1 MYELPTTI
9 QIDDKEFTVRNQGDY
24 RTVIDCFNLLEDR
37 ELTKQER
44 VLACMMWFYGF
55 DDLTEL
61 DVFGDKLLEAYRLM
75 VKFFN
80 CGKDE
85 EDVQSTPYKLID
97 WDKDSLLICSAI
109 NSVAKMEIRAEKYI
123 HWWTFMGYY
132 MGVGECALSTI
143 VGIRSKRAK
152 GETLEKYERKFINE
166 NPQYFWNN
174 KTIEEQELDE
184 EIRRI
189 WNNGGVIDVPQDKDT
204 I

>member
-1 MYELPTTI
+1 MYALPTTI
-9 QIDDKEFTVRNQGDY
+9 QIGDKEFTVRNQGDY

-44 VLACMMWFYGF
+44 VVACMMWFYGF
-55 DDLTEL
+55 DDITEL
-61 DVFGDKLLEAYRLM
+61 DVFGDKLLEAYGKM

-132 MGVGECALSTI
+132 MGMGECALSTI

-184 EIRRI
+184 EIRKI
-189 WNNGGVIDVPQDKDT
+189 WNNGGVIDG
-204 I
+204 

>member
-9 QIDDKEFTVRNQGDY
+9 QIEDKEYTVRNQGDY

-44 VLACMMWFYGF
+44 VMACMMWFYGF
-55 DDLTEL
+55 DDIL
-61 DVFGDKLLEAYRLM
+61 DLNVFGDNILEAYRLM

-85 EDVQSTPYKLID
+85 EDVQSTTYKLID

-132 MGVGECALSTI
+132 MGMGECALSTI

-174 KTIEEQELDE
+174 KTIEEQEFDE

-189 WNNGGVIDVPQDKDT
+189 WNNGGVVDG
-204 I
+204 

>member
-55 DDLTEL
+55 DDITEL

-75 VKFFN
+75 VRFFN

-85 EDVQSTPYKLID
+85 EDVQSTTYKLID

-189 WNNGGVIDVPQDKDT
+189 WNNGGVVDVPQDKNT